1 MHRCQVYLCR
11 VTFHGQNLEPRL
23 LTLRQMLITNL
34 DKEYFCLV
42 MFNAKYPKIAT
53 SCLMILSAAAGT
65 IANFVDLNPAQAQ
78 LFPEQRPTRDR
89 EYNAP
94 QPQRTPVN
102 IPNTIPPGFVI
113 PVEYEEEKILVT
125 PEETVPVTLLV
136 AANIRDSRRN
146 TLIPFGSEILGQIE
160 PSQDESGS
168 LFVAQEIVFPDGTTQ
183 SIEAESDVVTRRETI
198 KKGANA
204 GDILKGAAIGGA
216 AATVL
221 SEIFGDIDFLEVLGG
236 AGAGAVAGL
245 LLGGNEAELVSID
258 PNNDL
263 DLTLLDTLALR

>member
-1 MHRCQVYLCR
+1 
-11 VTFHGQNLEPRL
+11 
-23 LTLRQMLITNL
+23 
-34 DKEYFCLV
+34 
-42 MFNAKYPKIAT
+42 MFNAKYRRIAT
-53 SCLMILSAAAGT
+53 SFLMILSASAGT
-65 IANFVDLNPAQAQ
+65 LTNLVNITPAQAQ

-89 EYNAP
+89 EYN
-94 QPQRTPVN
+94 TPRRRRNPTTV
-102 IPNTIPPGFVI
+102 PNTVPRGFVI

-136 AANIRDSRRN
+136 AANVRDSQRN
-146 TLIPFGSEILGQIE
+146 TLIPFGSEIIGQIE
-160 PSQDESGS
+160 PSEDESGS

-183 SIEAESDVVTRRETI
+183 AIDAVSQVVTRKETI
-198 KKGANA
+198 KKGANT

-221 SEIFGDIDFLEVLGG
+221 AEIFGDINALEVLGG

-245 LLGGNEAELVSID
+245 LLGGNKVELVSID

-263 DLTLLDTLALR
+263 DLTLTTNLALR